1 MLMKSLETLPKSRPV
16 LAAILSAVVLSACS
30 EREAILSGTRIGLL
44 PEPTVEAVAPDAAG
58 ESAGLA
64 VEVTLN
70 AAPMVGLGAGHA
82 GGNPS
87 LQAPLDRAWT
97 ASIGGKGTDLTELA
111 VPVVGDGK
119 VFTVAPNGMVSAFDV
134 KSGGTVWSAS
144 IEQVEDEPLPG
155 IGGGL
160 ALSAEGLVVHAG
172 GQTLALLN
180 PDDGSILWSVTS
192 PIPLRGGPTIIGAD
206 RFAVTDLDGNMR
218 VSTLVSAE
226 PLWEHFGIAANTV
239 LFGSPA
245 PAYGDDSIVLAGV
258 GGEVSYFDA
267 SLGDLIWT
275 DSVAS
280 LSPRTPIQGLGDVS
294 AHPVHD
300 GGMIFVVSQSGR
312 FVAFSARTGL
322 PVWERAI
329 AGLEMPWVSGETVF
343 AVSVNGRVY
352 AMRREDGAVRWIAE
366 LPDAQPVNAVVTENP
381 PRYFGPVVAGGRVY
395 VVSKSGM
402 VHAFNAD
409 TGVEVESFSAGFEV
423 LTPPQLATGRM
434 FLVGRNGTLLAL
446 E

>member
-1 MLMKSLETLPKSRPV
+1 M
-16 LAAILSAVVLSACS
+16 
-30 EREAILSGTRIGLL
+30 
-44 PEPTVEAVAPDAAG
+44 
-58 ESAGLA
+58 
-64 VEVTLN
+64 
-70 AAPMVGLGAGHA
+70 
-82 GGNPS
+82 
-87 LQAPLDRAWT
+87 
-97 ASIGGKGTDLTELA
+97 
-111 VPVVGDGK
+111 VGDGK

-134 KSGGTVWSAS
+134 KSGGTVWSAI

-280 LSPRTPIQGLGDVS
+280 LSPRTPFRGL
-294 AHPVHD
+294 A
-300 GGMIFVVSQSGR
+300 M
-312 FVAFSARTGL
+312 
-322 PVWERAI
+322 
-329 AGLEMPWVSGETVF
+329 
-343 AVSVNGRVY
+343 SVPIRCMM
-352 AMRREDGAVRWIAE
+352 AA
-366 LPDAQPVNAVVTENP
+366 
-381 PRYFGPVVAGGRVY
+381 
-395 VVSKSGM
+395 
-402 VHAFNAD
+402 
-409 TGVEVESFSAGFEV
+409 
-423 LTPPQLATGRM
+423 
-434 FLVGRNGTLLAL
+434 
-446 E
+446 